1 MKEQIIR
8 FLLEAHTDKKSDKA
22 VRKLIAERFGGEV
35 VKQYVKIDGIEYL
48 IRRDPD
54 CMNCG
59 FCGFE
64 VRQIDWNHGNDW
76 RFYSPY

>member
-1 MKEQIIR
+1 MREQIIK
-8 FLLEAHTDKKSDKA
+8 FLLETRTDKKSDKA
-22 VRKLIAERFGGEV
+22 VRKLVAERFGGEV

-54 CMNCG
+54 CMSCG

-64 VRQIDWNHGNDW
+64 VRKIDWNHGNDW